1 MKKIKEKYDHN
12 HDILINDL
20 VQGLGIPHIIARILA
35 ARGFSTPEEAETF
48 LFPKLTDLSDP
59 FLIPD
64 VEKGIHVLL
73 ETIKKKGKI
82 CLFGDYDSDGITSCA
97 LMYNFLRH
105 INQQPSVYIP
115 DRREGYGLN
124 IEAVKR
130 LKKEGIELII
140 CLDCGSSNQEE
151 IRLANELGMSVMVID
166 HHEVPHI
173 LPPAEALINP
183 KRHDSSFRTRE
194 LAACGV
200 TFFFLWALRRVIH
213 ERGMLKE
220 HINLKNE
227 LDLVTLGTIGD
238 MVPLLDDNRI
248 LTKIGIET
256 MRKKPRQWLKTFYK
270 ENMIPRSELNEFALN
285 FIIIP
290 RINAAGRV
298 TEPEE
303 AFDFLV
309 SQKEAESIRLLS
321 ALNYANNLRQQIG
334 DRILKECRDEIEQ
347 TGMNNKNSIVL
358 FKRDWH
364 IGVIGIVAQR
374 LTEIYGK
381 PSLVMTEV
389 NGICKG
395 SGRGTE
401 HIHLYDTL
409 TSISHMLIRFGGHR
423 FACGFSIERDNIKAF
438 KNAFDNLMESRTIS
452 TPKEYVF
459 DTKADFEELTPDF
472 VSLLETMSPFGI
484 GNPRPAIMLQPMDI
498 ALVNKNRIKIIDR
511 NMKSWFGYIQN
522 SIRLPE
528 DRIDNLKIIVDPMV
542 KEEMG
547 SKFLNLNLRA
557 III

>member
-1 MKKIKEKYDHN
+1 MKKIKEKHEHQ
-12 HDILINDL
+12 HDNLINDL
-20 VQGLGIPHIIARILA
+20 VQGLGIPNIVARILVS
-35 ARGFSTPEEAETF
+35 RGISTPDETEEF

-73 ETIKKKGKI
+73 ETIKNKGKI

-105 INQQPSVYIP
+105 INHKPSVYIP

-130 LKKEGIELII
+130 LKKEDVKLII
-140 CLDCGSSNQEE
+140 CLDCGSSNQDE
-151 IRLANELGMSVMVID
+151 IKLANELGMSVMVID
-166 HHEVPHI
+166 HHEVPHV
-173 LPPAEALINP
+173 LPPAEAVINP
-183 KRHDSSFRTRE
+183 KRHDSRFRTRE

-238 MVPLLDDNRI
+238 MVPLLNDNRI
-248 LTKIGIET
+248 LTKIGIDT

-309 SQKEAESIRLLS
+309 SQKEAESIRLLG

-334 DRILKECRDEIEQ
+334 DRILKECRDEIER
-347 TGMNNKNSIVL
+347 TGIQNKNSIVL
-358 FKRDWH
+358 FRKDWH

-374 LTEIYGK
+374 LTEFYNK
-381 PSLVMTEV
+381 PSLVITEV

-401 HIHLYDTL
+401 HIHLYETL
-409 TSISHMLIRFGGHR
+409 ASISHMLIRFGGHR
-423 FACGFSIERDNIKAF
+423 FACGFSIEKDMIELFKDAFEGLMGNI
-438 KNAFDNLMESRTIS
+438 TVS
-452 TPKEYVF
+452 TTKEHEF
-459 DTKADFEELTPDF
+459 DTKAGFEELTPDF
-472 VSLLETMSPFGI
+472 ANLLEAMSPFGI
-484 GNPRPAIMLQPMDI
+484 GNPRPAVMLQPVEI
-498 ALVNKNRIKIIDR
+498 ALVNKNRIKITDR
-511 NMKSWFGYIQN
+511 NMRSWFGYIQN
-522 SIRLPE
+522 SIKLPE
-528 DRIDNLKIIVDPMV
+528 GRTDNLKIIVDPV
-542 KEEMG
+542 IKEEMG
-547 SKFLNLNLRA
+547 SKFLNLNLKA
-557 III
+557 IIP